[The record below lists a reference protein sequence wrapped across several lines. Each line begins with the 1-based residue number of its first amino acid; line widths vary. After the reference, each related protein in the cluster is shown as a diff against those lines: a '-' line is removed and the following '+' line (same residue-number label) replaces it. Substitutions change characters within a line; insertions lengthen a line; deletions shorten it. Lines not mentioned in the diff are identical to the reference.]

1 MGYVELHLI
10 KHHKRVPRVKP
21 DEECSSVNL
30 CKGGVEEVP
39 HQKVPLKYEDIFNF
53 PPDGDGSRR
62 GVLVEGVPGSGKT
75 TLVKQMCCDWAN
87 DSFAQDSKAVIQ
99 VVLRSLPKRDKLTIE
114 DMVLTSVGDEEETA
128 EIAQYVRDC
137 QGDGVVFILDGFD
150 EMSEEMRQS
159 SIVRDILKGRVAPK
173 ASFLITSRPI
183 SAQSLYSLVDRRIE
197 VTGFSKEEVEKYVA
211 DYFATSNAALG
222 EEVISTLHS
231 RPTIRN
237 LCFVPLLLRMV
248 CYMVSFGK
256 ALPRTMHELFEGLV
270 ILTVNRNLEKANRK
284 ERAKSLEDVKL
295 LCPSFMKL
303 AQLALEGLK
312 HDTLVFTDV
321 PFEVDEALS
330 GLMNCIEAQNRFG
343 GTTRTWH
350 FLHLTLQE
358 FLAAY
363 ALSVA
368 PEAEQAGFWSE
379 RLLFKYE
386 ERSSILHRPSYI
398 LSVDRFQTMFLL
410 YCGITGLGSKTGV
423 QAMLVKAVDAM
434 FKPEIRKETALS
446 VLCQAVSESGN
457 RELACRVMSTCGSKI
472 NIQLGLFGLLPVGIP
487 WCIDAYGQH
496 TEELHLSIHGSSTPN
511 AADFFSQ
518 MKDLVTL
525 TGLDLS
531 LSQSYKRGRGKYA
544 CAHICLDGRIHS
556 SRLPIQLWYCS
567 VSTESTFLSVVGT
580 GIVTTLK
587 RTDDGMHI
595 QL

>member
-10 KHHKRVPRVKP
+10 KHHKRVPRAKP
-21 DEECSSVNL
+21 DEERPSVNL
-30 CKGGVEEVP
+30 CKGGVEDVP

-53 PPDGDGSRR
+53 PPDGCGSRR

-75 TLVKQMCCDWAN
+75 TLVKRMCSDWAN
-87 DSFAQDSKAVIQ
+87 GSFTQDSKAVVQ

-114 DMVLTSVGDEEETA
+114 DMVLTSVANESVA
-128 EIAQYVRDC
+128 AYIAQYVDRYD
-137 QGDGVVFILDGFD
+137 GDGVVFILDGFD
-150 EMSEEMRQS
+150 ELPEEMRQS
-159 SIVRDILKGRVAPK
+159 SIVRDILECRLAPK

-183 SAQSLYSLVDRRIE
+183 SAQSLYPLVDRRIE
-197 VTGFSKEEVEKYVA
+197 VTGFGEEEVEKYVT
-211 DYFATSNAALG
+211 DYFATSDAAVGKKL
-222 EEVISTLHS
+222 VSTLHS

-248 CYMVSFGK
+248 CFMASFGK
-256 ALPRTMHELFEGLV
+256 ALPRTMHELFENLV

-284 ERAKSLEDVKL
+284 ERANSLEDVKR

-312 HDTLVFTDV
+312 HDTLVFSDV

-358 FLAAY
+358 YFAAY

-368 PEAEQAGFWSE
+368 PEAEQISFWSE
-379 RLLFKYE
+379 RLLFKYSE
-386 ERSSILHRPSYI
+386 IEGYI

-423 QAMLVKAVDAM
+423 QAMLVKAADGM
-434 FKPEIRKETALS
+434 FEPVIMRGSALS
-446 VLCQAVSESGN
+446 ALCQAVGESGN
-457 RELACRVMSTCGSKI
+457 RELACRIMSTCGS
-472 NIQLGLFGLLPVGIP
+472 NIQLDLFYILPVGIP
-487 WCIDAYGQH
+487 WCIEVYGQH
-496 TEELHLSIHGSSTPN
+496 TEELQLSIYRGHGVSPSD
-511 AADFFSQ
+511 AANFLCQ

-525 TGLDLS
+525 TGLELTLRMADGKLVYTCTTIVC
-531 LSQSYKRGRGKYA
+531 SYRWGDS
-544 CAHICLDGRIHS
+544 HIVL
-556 SRLPIQLWYCS
+556 
-567 VSTESTFLSVVGT
+567 
-580 GIVTTLK
+580 
-587 RTDDGMHI
+587 
-595 QL
+595 

>member
-10 KHHKRVPRVKP
+10 KHHERVPRAKL
-21 DEECSSVNL
+21 DEEFTSVIL
-30 CKGGVEEVP
+30 CKSGVEDVP

-75 TLVKQMCCDWAN
+75 TLVKRMCRDWAN
-87 DSFAQDSKAVIQ
+87 GSFAQDSKAVIQ
-99 VVLRSLPKRDKLTIE
+99 VVLRSLPKRDDLAIE
-114 DMVLTSVGDEEETA
+114 DMVLTSVGDKEEA
-128 EIAQYVRDC
+128 ADIAQYVHDC

-150 EMSEEMRQS
+150 ELPEEMRQS
-159 SIVRDILKGRVAPK
+159 SIVQDILEGHLAPK

-183 SAQSLYSLVDRRIE
+183 SAQSLYPLVDRRIE
-197 VTGFSKEEVEKYVA
+197 VTGFGEKEVEKYMT
-211 DYFATSNAALG
+211 DYFATSNAAVG
-222 EEVISTLHS
+222 EELISTLRS

-248 CYMVSFGK
+248 CFMASFGK

-284 ERAKSLEDVKL
+284 ERANSLEDVKR

-312 HDTLVFTDV
+312 HDTLVFSGV

-358 FLAAY
+358 FFAAY

-368 PEAEQAGFWSE
+368 PEAEQISFWNE
-379 RLLFKYE
+379 CLLFQYSVRGK
-386 ERSSILHRPSYI
+386 YI
-398 LSVDRFQTMFLL
+398 LSSDRFQTMFLL
-410 YCGITGLGSKTGV
+410 YCGITGLGTTTGV
-423 QAMLVKAVDAM
+423 QAMLIKAVDAM
-434 FKPEIRKETALS
+434 FEPEIVVGSAFYA
-446 VLCQAVSESGN
+446 LCQAVSESGN
-457 RELACRVMSTCGSKI
+457 RELACRNMAACGSNI
-472 NIQLGLFGLLPVGIP
+472 NIHGLLSILPVGLP
-487 WCIDAYGQH
+487 WCIEAYGQQ
-496 TEELHLSIHGSSTPN
+496 TEELHLSIHSGHTPE
-511 AADFFSQ
+511 AVDVFISQ

-531 LSQSYKRGRGKYA
+531 LSLLDKQDLGKYA
-544 CAHICLDGRIHS
+544 CVHICMDGCRFYDFQFS
-556 SRLPIQLWYCS
+556 YVMVL
-567 VSTESTFLSVVGT
+567 
-580 GIVTTLK
+580 
-587 RTDDGMHI
+587 
-595 QL
+595 

>member
-10 KHHKRVPRVKP
+10 KHHKRVPRAKP
-21 DEECSSVNL
+21 DEERPSVNL

-53 PPDGDGSRR
+53 RPDGDGSRR

-75 TLVKQMCCDWAN
+75 TLVKRMCHDWAN
-87 DSFAQDSKAVIQ
+87 GSFAPDSKAVVQ

-114 DMVLTSVGDEEETA
+114 DMVLTSVANEKVAAD
-128 EIAQYVRDC
+128 IAQYVDRYD
-137 QGDGVVFILDGFD
+137 GDGVVFILDGFD
-150 EMSEEMRQS
+150 ELPEEMRQS
-159 SIVRDILKGRVAPK
+159 SIVRDILEARLAPK

-183 SAQSLYSLVDRRIE
+183 SAQSLYPLVDRRME
-197 VTGFSKEEVEKYVA
+197 VTGFGKEEVEKYVT
-211 DYFATSNAALG
+211 DYFATSDAAVGKKL
-222 EEVISTLHS
+222 VSTLHS

-248 CYMVSFGK
+248 CFMASFGK

-270 ILTVNRNLEKANRK
+270 ILTVNRNLEKASRK
-284 ERAKSLEDVKL
+284 ERANSLEDVKR

-312 HDTLVFTDV
+312 HDTLVFSDV

-343 GTTRTWH
+343 VTTRTWH

-358 FLAAY
+358 YFAAY

-368 PEAEQAGFWSE
+368 PEAEQISFWSE
-379 RLLFKYE
+379 RLLFKYAG
-386 ERSSILHRPSYI
+386 SQYI

-423 QAMLVKAVDAM
+423 QAMLVKAADAM
-434 FKPEIRKETALS
+434 FELVIEYGSALS
-446 VLCQAVSESGN
+446 ALCQAVGESGN
-457 RELACRVMSTCGSKI
+457 RELACRIMSTCGS
-472 NIQLGLFGLLPVGIP
+472 NIQLRLFGILPGIP
-487 WCIDAYGQH
+487 WCIEVYGQH
-496 TEELHLSIHGSSTPN
+496 TEELQLSIHDEGIYRGVFPSD
-511 AADFFSQ
+511 AANYLSQ

-525 TGLDLS
+525 TGLDLTLAS
-531 LSQSYKRGRGKYA
+531 GKLVYTCTTIVRSYRWGDS
-544 CAHICLDGRIHS
+544 HIVL
-556 SRLPIQLWYCS
+556 
-567 VSTESTFLSVVGT
+567 
-580 GIVTTLK
+580 
-587 RTDDGMHI
+587 
-595 QL
+595 

>member
-10 KHHKRVPRVKP
+10 KHHKRVPRAKP
-21 DEECSSVNL
+21 DEERSSVNL

-75 TLVKQMCCDWAN
+75 TLVKRMCRDWAN
-87 DSFAQDSKAVIQ
+87 GSFAQDSKAVIQ
-99 VVLRSLPKRDKLTIE
+99 VVLRSLPKRDELTIE
-114 DMVLTSVGDEEETA
+114 DMVLTSVGDKKEA
-128 EIAQYVRDC
+128 ADIAQYIRDC

-150 EMSEEMRQS
+150 ELSEEMRQS
-159 SIVRDILKGRVAPK
+159 SIVRDILEGRLAPK

-183 SAQSLYSLVDRRIE
+183 SAQSLYPLVDRRIE
-197 VTGFSKEEVEKYVA
+197 VTGFGEEEVEKYVT
-211 DYFATSNAALG
+211 DYFATSDAAVGKEL
-222 EEVISTLHS
+222 ISTLRS
-231 RPTIRN
+231 RSTIRN

-248 CYMVSFGK
+248 CFMASFGK
-256 ALPRTMHELFEGLV
+256 ALPRTMHELFDGLV

-284 ERAKSLEDVKL
+284 ERANSLEDVKR

-312 HDTLVFTDV
+312 HDTLVFSDV

-358 FLAAY
+358 YFAAY

-368 PEAEQAGFWSE
+368 PEAEQISFWRE
-379 RLLFKYE
+379 RLLFKYS
-386 ERSSILHRPSYI
+386 ERRPNYI

-423 QAMLVKAVDAM
+423 QAMLVKAADAM
-434 FKPEIRKETALS
+434 FEPVIEEGSALS
-446 VLCQAVSESGN
+446 ALCQAVGESGN
-457 RELACRVMSTCGSKI
+457 RELACRIMSTCGS
-472 NIQLGLFGLLPVGIP
+472 NIQLEVT
-487 WCIDAYGQH
+487 W
-496 TEELHLSIHGSSTPN
+496 HLT
-511 AADFFSQ
+511 
-518 MKDLVTL
+518 
-525 TGLDLS
+525 
-531 LSQSYKRGRGKYA
+531 
-544 CAHICLDGRIHS
+544 
-556 SRLPIQLWYCS
+556 SRN
-567 VSTESTFLSVVGT
+567 TVV
-580 GIVTTLK
+580 
-587 RTDDGMHI
+587 H
-595 QL
+595 